1 MNVASGSPAERLAR
15 ALANAALPEQLR
27 RALASAPPDPLPGQ
41 LWRARRDDTSMLVL
55 LADVEPTAVYA
66 IPVTMDDSYSTEDSV
81 VLDRDASPLGL
92 KLMVWPELARA
103 LPMRV
108 LERYAGDLELPGADT
123 NPMGA
128 VRAVGRPGRRVISPA
143 DPALEYRGRIS
154 DEAAFLAAASE
165 PSGSGELPD
174 ILASAGLP
182 TAELARVLNVS
193 STEVLRLRRGERLMG
208 SAEAARLA
216 PVLGLAP
223 DDLMA
228 ANPAP
233 PDSLLAVASRPGR
246 RAQVVALARVKN
258 ISEDSA
264 FTRALFETYAL
275 AARASG
281 DKDSAEAWDARLD
294 RYFQMVL
301 DA

>member
-1 MNVASGSPAERLAR
+1 
-15 ALANAALPEQLR
+15 
-27 RALASAPPDPLPGQ
+27 
-41 LWRARRDDTSMLVL
+41 MLVL
-55 LADVEPTAVYA
+55 LAHVEPTAVYA
-66 IPVTMDDSYSTEDSV
+66 IPMTMDDAYGTEDSV
-81 VLDRDASPLGL
+81 VLERDASPLGVSL
-92 KLMVWPELARA
+92 TVWPELART

-108 LERYAGDLELPGADT
+108 LERYAGDLDLPGADT
-123 NPMGA
+123 NPIDA
-128 VRAVGRPGRRVISPA
+128 IRAVGSPGRRAISPA

-182 TAELARVLNVS
+182 TAELARVLDVS
-193 STEVLRLRRGERLMG
+193 STEVLRLRRGERLIG

-216 PVLGLAP
+216 PVLGRAP

-233 PDSLLAVASRPGR
+233 PDSLLAVASNPRR
-246 RAQVVALARVKN
+246 RAQVVALARLKS

-281 DKDSAEAWDARLD
+281 DRDSAEAWEARLD